1 MSEKMTKE
9 YYKRLYT
16 ILYSQNLI
24 KKWVRK
30 LTEEIV
36 YNSIYYDSQSKIDW
50 KMSKKNESNFDWR
63 VVYSLI

>member
-36 YNSIYYDSQSKIDW
+36 Y
-50 KMSKKNESNFDWR
+50 
-63 VVYSLI
+63 SLI